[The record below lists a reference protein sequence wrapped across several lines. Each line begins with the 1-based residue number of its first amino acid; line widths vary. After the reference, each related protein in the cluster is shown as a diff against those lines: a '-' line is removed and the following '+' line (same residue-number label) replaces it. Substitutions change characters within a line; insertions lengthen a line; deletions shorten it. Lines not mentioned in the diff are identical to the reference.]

1 MSKQIKDVSQ
11 LKDSRLLY
19 EKNIPHFGYFIVLA
33 IAVLLTI
40 VIIWSIK
47 APKTYMI
54 TATGVVE
61 SDNKNYIMSSYTG
74 EISDMFMEEGS
85 VVEEGDVLLTIK
97 STDLNLQATQLQEQ
111 RKSYETKV
119 SQYEK
124 LVKSIQDDTNY
135 FDGANTDDTLYYNQ
149 FEAYKSQVDQ
159 NQIDTSTYQVYG
171 YTEEQIENE
180 LIKNQA
186 KITELYHS
194 AVQSA
199 QASASEAK
207 QQLEAIDAQLAAL
220 EVGQGEYTIT
230 ANTSGIVHM
239 LSDYDEGMVVQ
250 AASPIASIASE
261 QDEYSIVVYV
271 SPNDAARTHVGNK
284 VDIAVSGLTQSV
296 YGTISGKVTKI
307 DSDIST
313 SQSAENGESSSYFK
327 VYIKPDITY
336 LVSKEGNKA
345 NISNGMAV
353 EARIQYDEVTYFD
366 YVMEALG
373 VLTR

>member
-1 MSKQIKDVSQ
+1 MSKQIKDISQ

-19 EKNIPHFGYFIVLA
+19 EKNIPSFGYFIVLA
-33 IAVLLTI
+33 VTILLTI

-47 APKTYMI
+47 TPKTYMI
-54 TATGVVE
+54 TASGVVE

-85 VVEEGDVLLTIK
+85 VVEEGDVLLKIK
-97 STDLNLQATQLQEQ
+97 STDLNLQVTQLQEQ

-124 LVKSIQDDTNY
+124 LVKSIQDDKNY
-135 FDGANTDDTLYYNQ
+135 FDAANLDDTLYYNQ
-149 FEAYKSQVDQ
+149 FETYKSQVDQ
-159 NQIDTSTYQVYG
+159 NQLDTSTYQAYG

-180 LIKNQA
+180 LVKNQA
-186 KITELYHS
+186 KITEIYHS

-199 QASASEAK
+199 EASASEAK
-207 QQLEAIDAQLAAL
+207 QQIDGINAQLAAL
-220 EVGQGEYTIT
+220 EVGQGEYIIT
-230 ANTSGIVHM
+230 ANTSGIIHM
-239 LSDYDEGMVVQ
+239 LSDYDKGMVVQ

-261 QDEYSIVVYV
+261 QDEYSVVAYV

-313 SQSAENGESSSYFK
+313 SQSSQNGESSSYFK
-327 VYIKPDITY
+327 IYIKPDITY

-345 NISNGMAV
+345 NISNGMSV
-353 EARIQYDEVTYFD
+353 ETRIQYDEVTYFD

>member
-1 MSKQIKDVSQ
+1 MSQ

-19 EKNIPHFGYFIVLA
+19 EKNIPPFGYFIVLA

-47 APKTYMI
+47 TPKIYMI
-54 TATGVVE
+54 TANGVVE

-74 EISDMFMEEGS
+74 EISDIFMEEGT

-97 STDLNLQATQLQEQ
+97 STDLNLQVTQLQEQ

-124 LVKSIQDDTNY
+124 LVKSIQDDINY
-135 FDGANTDDTLYYNQ
+135 FDGSNTDDTLYYNQ

-159 NQIDTSTYQVYG
+159 NQVDTSIYQAYG
-171 YTEEQIENE
+171 YSEEQIENE

-207 QQLEAIDAQLAAL
+207 QQMEVIDAQLVAL
-220 EVGQGEYTIT
+220 EVGQGEYTIK

-261 QDEYSIVVYV
+261 QDEYTIVAYV
-271 SPNDAARTHVGNK
+271 SPNDAARTHVGDK

-313 SQSAENGESSSYFK
+313 SQSSENGESSSYFK

-353 EARIQYDEVTYFD
+353 EARIQYDEESYFD
-366 YVMEALG
+366 YIMEALG
-373 VLTR
+373 GLAR

>member
-1 MSKQIKDVSQ
+1 MTKQIKDLSQ

-19 EKNIPHFGYFIVLA
+19 EKNLPPFGYFIVLA
-33 IAVLLTI
+33 VTVLLTF
-40 VIIWSIK
+40 VIIWSMNT
-47 APKTYMI
+47 PKTYMI
-54 TATGVVE
+54 TASGIVE
-61 SDNKNYIMSSYTG
+61 SDNKNYVMSSYTG
-74 EISDMFMEEGS
+74 EISEIFIEEGS
-85 VVEEGDVLLTIK
+85 VVEEGDTLLTVK

-111 RKSYETKV
+111 RKSYEDKV

-135 FDGANTDDTLYYNQ
+135 FDAANADDTLYYNQ
-149 FEAYKSQVDQ
+149 FEAYKSQVEQ
-159 NQIDTSTYQVYG
+159 NQLDTSTYQAYG

-180 LIKNQA
+180 LVKNQA
-186 KITELYHS
+186 KITEIYHT
-194 AVQSA
+194 AIQSA
-199 QASASEAK
+199 EVSASEA
-207 QQLEAIDAQLAAL
+207 QQQIEAIDAQLAAL
-220 EVGQGEYTIT
+220 EVGQGEYIIT
-230 ANTSGIVHM
+230 ANASGMVHM
-239 LSDYDEGMVVQ
+239 LSDYKEGMVVQ

-261 QDEYSIVVYV
+261 QDEYSVVAYV
-271 SPNDAARTHVGNK
+271 SPNDAARTHVGDK

-296 YGTISGKVTKI
+296 YGTVAGKVIQI

-313 SQSAENGESSSYFK
+313 AQSTEGGESSSYFK

-336 LVSKEGNKA
+336 LVSKEGNKV

-353 EARIQYDEVTYFD
+353 EARIQYDEVTYFN

>member
-85 VVEEGDVLLTIK
+85 VFEEGDVLLTIK

-261 QDEYSIVVYV
+261 QDEYSIVAYV